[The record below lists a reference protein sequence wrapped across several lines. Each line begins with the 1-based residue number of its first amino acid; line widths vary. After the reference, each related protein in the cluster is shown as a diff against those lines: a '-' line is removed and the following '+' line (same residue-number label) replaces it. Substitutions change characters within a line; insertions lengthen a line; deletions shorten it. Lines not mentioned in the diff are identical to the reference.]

1 MIYQTDGS
9 EIHTQQ
15 QKMSLKL
22 GKTQVSVNI
31 PLHCKVKKTNQN
43 KKKEYETM
51 MFDQQMQDDEEESV
65 AVDSKGN
72 GPINHNQQNDMQ
84 QHHLIDT
91 SSWKF
96 GLNDFE
102 LSDYPLDT
110 KKYFDVKTLES
121 PVLWIRVDPDMEFI
135 RKVKVVQE
143 QNNWLFQLIQE
154 KDIIG

>member
-1 MIYQTDGS
+1 
-9 EIHTQQ
+9 
-15 QKMSLKL
+15 
-22 GKTQVSVNI
+22 
-31 PLHCKVKKTNQN
+31 
-43 KKKEYETM
+43 
-51 MFDQQMQDDEEESV
+51 MFDQQMQDEEEESV
-65 AVDSKGN
+65 AVDSK
-72 GPINHNQQNDMQ
+72 HQNQQNEM

-135 RKVKVVQE
+135 RKVKVVQ
-143 QNNWLFQLIQE
+143 
-154 KDIIG
+154 D